1 MDILFDR
8 VSCRNYKSDDI
19 PQQDLDYILNAGM
32 SAPTACNAQE
42 WSFLVVKNKETHKK
56 IMEIHAAA
64 QMLKSAPVAILV
76 LADIEKQ
83 YKDYW
88 QQDCAAATQN
98 ILLAATAKG
107 YGSVWCGVATNIER
121 QEGIAKLFNL
131 PHNIVPFS
139 LIVIG
144 KSNEDKKVKNR
155 WDETKIK
162 YEKF

>member
-19 PQQDLDYILNAGM
+19 VQQDLDYILNAGM

-83 YKDYW
+83 YKNYW

-107 YGSVWCGVATNIER
+107 YGSVWCGVATNTER

-131 PHNIVPFS
+131 PHNIIPFS